1 MDMIM
6 ENPVLWGT
14 VFVVVSDCHHIGH
27 QYYRFEKKKKR
38 SGRDRKNVSGWK
50 HVQRRCADFHGTI

>member
-14 VFVVVSDCHHIGH
+14 VFVVALIVIILVISIIVS
-27 QYYRFEKKKKR
+27 KKEKR
-38 SGRDRKNVSGWK
+38 SGRNRKNVSGWK